1 MTIRIALILFV
12 LLGLAAPALAADGE
26 AVTPEDLD
34 AARQRNA
41 EVSAGLEATDI
52 RYETAIAEEIVIRES
67 LHGLAGRVTETE
79 QELAILRV
87 GAEDVVR
94 ETYMTAGSDGGVTTI
109 LGSTSFVD
117 IPVRATYLSAAN
129 DRDLRVIDEMLAVE
143 AEYRAQVQELD
154 DALMMQK
161 DLVAEIEALA
171 QQLLAELDAANAE
184 YRELEAAWQRQEE
197 ERKQREEEERRRR
210 EAEEA
215 KKRAEAEAARAAAAA
230 AASTTTTTA
239 TPEAATVTTTTTT
252 AAPTTTTTT
261 APTTTTTTT
270 TVAGSTT
277 TTTTADSSESEPS
290 STKTTT
296 EPAPTT
302 TTTTT
307 TVPTPTP
314 ANRVCPVNGASSF
327 SNSWGA
333 PRSGGRTHKGVDMSA
348 SRGTPLVAME
358 SGAIYRLSNSSL
370 GGISIYLI
378 GNSGDLYYYA
388 HLDAWAE
395 GLAGGQR
402 VAAGDPLG
410 IVGTTG
416 NSPSWAPHLHLGWKP
431 GNGDWA
437 NPYPMVNGL
446 CR

>member
-1 MTIRIALILFV
+1 MTTRIALILFL
-12 LLGLAAPALAADGE
+12 LLGLSAPALAADDE
-26 AVTPEDLD
+26 AVTPDDLE
-34 AARQRNA
+34 ASRQRNA

-52 RYETAIAEEIVIRES
+52 RYEAAIADEIVIRES
-67 LHGLAGRVTETE
+67 LHGLASQVTETE
-79 QELAILRV
+79 QELAILRL

-109 LGSTSFVD
+109 LGSTSFID

-129 DRDLRVIDEMLAVE
+129 DRDLRIIDEMLAVE
-143 AEYRAQVQELD
+143 AEYRAQVQKLD
-154 DALMMQK
+154 DALARQK

-171 QQLLAELDAANAE
+171 QQLLAELDAANTE
-184 YRELEAAWQRQEE
+184 YRELEATWQRQEE

-230 AASTTTTTA
+230 AVSTTTTS
-239 TPEAATVTTTTTT
+239 
-252 AAPTTTTTT
+252 AAPETV
-261 APTTTTTTT
+261 AATTTTT
-270 TVAGSTT
+270 TVAPTTTTTVAPSTT
-277 TTTTADSSESEPS
+277 TTTTVAASTTTTAAPETSESEPTS
-290 STKTTT
+290 TTT
-296 EPAPTT
+296 TTAAAP
-302 TTTTT
+302 TTTT

-358 SGAIYRLSNSSL
+358 SGAIYRLSNSTL

-395 GLAGGQR
+395 GLAGGQK

-437 NPYPMVNGL
+437 NPYPMVNDL

>member
-41 EVSAGLEATDI
+41 EVSAGLEATNI

-67 LHGLAGRVTETE
+67 LHGLASQVTETE

-94 ETYMTAGSDGGVTTI
+94 ETYMTAGSDGGVITI

-117 IPVRATYLSAAN
+117 IPVRATYLSAVN
-129 DRDLRVIDEMLAVE
+129 DRDLRVIDEMLTVE

-154 DALMMQK
+154 DALVMQK

-184 YRELEAAWQRQEE
+184 YRELEATWQRQEE
-197 ERKQREEEERRRR
+197 ERRQREEEERRRR

-230 AASTTTTTA
+230 AASTTTTSA
-239 TPEAATVTTTTTT
+239 TPEAATATTTTTTVAPTTTTT

-261 APTTTTTTT
+261 
-270 TVAGSTT
+270 TVAASTT
-277 TTTTADSSESEPS
+277 TTTAAAAASSESEPS
-290 STKTTT
+290 AITTTT

-302 TTTTT
+302 TTT
-307 TVPTPTP
+307 VPTPTS

-327 SNSWGA
+327 SDSWGA

-370 GGISIYLI
+370 GGISIYLV

-395 GLAGGQR
+395 GLAGGQK

-437 NPYPMVNGL
+437 NPYPMVNDL

>member
-1 MTIRIALILFV
+1 MTTRIALILFL
-12 LLGLAAPALAADGE
+12 LLGLSAPALAADDE
-26 AVTPEDLD
+26 AVTPDDLE

-52 RYETAIAEEIVIRES
+52 RYEAAIADEIVIRES
-67 LHGLAGRVTETE
+67 LHGLASQVTETE
-79 QELAILRV
+79 QELAILRL

-143 AEYRAQVQELD
+143 AEYRAQVQKLD
-154 DALMMQK
+154 DALARQK

-171 QQLLAELDAANAE
+171 QQLLVELDAANAE
-184 YRELEAAWQRQEE
+184 YRELEATWQRQEE

-215 KKRAEAEAARAAAAA
+215 RKRAEAEAARAAAAA
-230 AASTTTTTA
+230 AASTTTTST
-239 TPEAATVTTTTTT
+239 TPETVAATTTTTT
-252 AAPTTTTTT
+252 MAPTTTTTVAPSTTTTTTVAAPTTTTTAAGT
-261 APTTTTTTT
+261 SESEPT
-270 TVAGSTT
+270 STT
-277 TTTTADSSESEPS
+277 TTTAA
-290 STKTTT
+290 
-296 EPAPTT
+296 APP
-302 TTTTT
+302 TTT

-358 SGAIYRLSNSSL
+358 SGAIYRLSNSTL

-378 GNSGDLYYYA
+378 GNTGDLYYYA

-395 GLAGGQR
+395 GLAGGQK

-437 NPYPMVNGL
+437 NPYPMVNDL

>member
-1 MTIRIALILFV
+1 MTTRIALILFL
-12 LLGLAAPALAADGE
+12 LLGIAAPALAGE
-26 AVTPEDLD
+26 GDAVTPDDLE

-41 EVSAGLEATDI
+41 EVSTGLEATDA
-52 RYETAIAEEIVIRES
+52 RYETAIADEIVIRES
-67 LHGLAGRVTETE
+67 LHGLASQVTETE
-79 QELAILRV
+79 QELAILRL

-94 ETYMTAGSDGGVTTI
+94 ETYMTAGSDSGVTTI

-129 DRDLRVIDEMLAVE
+129 DRDLLVIDEMLAVE

-154 DALMMQK
+154 DALARQK

-210 EAEEA
+210 KAEEA
-215 KKRAEAEAARAAAAA
+215 KRRAEAEAALAAAAE
-230 AASTTTTTA
+230 STTTTA
-239 TPEAATVTTTTTT
+239 PAPEEAAGTTTTTTSAPTTTTT
-252 AAPTTTTTT
+252 AAP
-261 APTTTTTTT
+261 ATTTTT
-270 TVAGSTT
+270 TVAASTTTTAAGSSEPEATSTT
-277 TTTTADSSESEPS
+277 TTTA
-290 STKTTT
+290 
-296 EPAPTT
+296 PAP
-302 TTTTT
+302 TTTT

-314 ANRVCPVNGASSF
+314 ADRVCPVNGASSF
-327 SNSWGA
+327 SDTWGA

-348 SRGTPLVAME
+348 SRGTPLVAIE
-358 SGAIYRLSNSSL
+358 SGAIYRLSTSSL
-370 GGISIYLI
+370 GGISVYLV

-395 GLAGGQR
+395 GLAGGQK
-402 VAAGDPLG
+402 VSAGDPVG

-431 GNGDWA
+431 GNRDWA

>member
-1 MTIRIALILFV
+1 MTTRIALILFL
-12 LLGLAAPALAADGE
+12 LLGLAAPALAADDE
-26 AVTPEDLD
+26 AVTLDDLE

-52 RYETAIAEEIVIRES
+52 RYEAAIADEIVIRES
-67 LHGLAGRVTETE
+67 LHGLASQVTETE
-79 QELAILRV
+79 QELAILRLA
-87 GAEDVVR
+87 AEAVVR

-154 DALMMQK
+154 DALARQS
-161 DLVAEIEALA
+161 DLVGEIEALA
-171 QQLLAELDAANAE
+171 QQLLTELDDANAE
-184 YRELEAAWQRQEE
+184 YRKLEATWQRQEE

-215 KKRAEAEAARAAAAA
+215 KKRAEAEAARAEAAA
-230 AASTTTTTA
+230 AASTTTTSA
-239 TPEAATVTTTTTT
+239 APEVAAATTTTTS

-261 APTTTTTTT
+261 APATTTTT
-270 TVAGSTT
+270 TVAASTT
-277 TTTTADSSESEPS
+277 TTTTAVPSESEPTPTTS
-290 STKTTT
+290 TT
-296 EPAPTT
+296 EPAP
-302 TTTTT
+302 TTTT

-358 SGAIYRLSNSSL
+358 SGAIYRLSNSTL

-395 GLAGGQR
+395 GLAGGQK

-437 NPYPMVNGL
+437 NPYPMVNDL

>member
-1 MTIRIALILFV
+1 MTTRIALILFL
-12 LLGLAAPALAADGE
+12 LLGLAAPALAADDE
-26 AVTPEDLD
+26 AVTPDDLE

-41 EVSAGLEATDI
+41 EVSAGLEETDI
-52 RYETAIAEEIVIRES
+52 RYAAAIADEIVIRES
-67 LHGLAGRVTETE
+67 LHGLASQVTATE
-79 QELAILRV
+79 QKLAILRL

-154 DALMMQK
+154 DALARQK
-161 DLVAEIEALA
+161 SLVAEIEALA

-184 YRELEAAWQRQEE
+184 YRELEATWQRQEE
-197 ERKQREEEERRRR
+197 ERKQREEAERRRR

-230 AASTTTTTA
+230 AASTTTTA
-239 TPEAATVTTTTTT
+239 APEAAAAATTATTVAPTTTTATS

-261 APTTTTTTT
+261 
-270 TVAGSTT
+270 TVAASTT
-277 TTTTADSSESEPS
+277 TTTTAESSESEPS
-290 STKTTT
+290 STTTTT
-296 EPAPTT
+296 EPVP
-302 TTTTT
+302 TTTT

-395 GLAGGQR
+395 GLAGGQK
-402 VAAGDPLG
+402 VAAGDPVG

-437 NPYPMVNGL
+437 NPYPMVNDF

>member
-1 MTIRIALILFV
+1 
-12 LLGLAAPALAADGE
+12 
-26 AVTPEDLD
+26 
-34 AARQRNA
+34 
-41 EVSAGLEATDI
+41 
-52 RYETAIAEEIVIRES
+52 VIRES
-67 LHGLAGRVTETE
+67 LHGLASQVTETE
-79 QELAILRV
+79 QELAILRL

-154 DALMMQK
+154 DALARQK
-161 DLVAEIEALA
+161 SLVAEIEALA
-171 QQLLAELDAANAE
+171 QQLLVELDAANAE
-184 YRELEAAWQRQEE
+184 YRELEATWQRQEE

-239 TPEAATVTTTTTT
+239 APEAAAVTTTTTTVAPTTTTTTT

-261 APTTTTTTT
+261 
-270 TVAGSTT
+270 TVVASTT
-277 TTTTADSSESEPS
+277 TTTAAESSDSEPS
-290 STKTTT
+290 STTTTT
-296 EPAPTT
+296 EPAP
-302 TTTTT
+302 TTTT

-314 ANRVCPVNGASSF
+314 ANRACPVNGASSF

-395 GLAGGQR
+395 GLAGGQK
-402 VAAGDPLG
+402 VAAGDPVG

-431 GNGDWA
+431 GNGEWA

>member
-1 MTIRIALILFV
+1 MTTRIALILFL
-12 LLGLAAPALAADGE
+12 LLGLSAPALAADDE
-26 AVTPEDLD
+26 AVTPDDLE

-52 RYETAIAEEIVIRES
+52 RYEAAIADEIVIRES
-67 LHGLAGRVTETE
+67 LHGLASQVTETE
-79 QELAILRV
+79 QKLAILRL

-154 DALMMQK
+154 DALARQK

-171 QQLLAELDAANAE
+171 QQLLTELDAANAE
-184 YRELEAAWQRQEE
+184 YRELEATWQRQEE

-215 KKRAEAEAARAAAAA
+215 RKRAEAEAARAAAAA
-230 AASTTTTTA
+230 AVSTTTTSAPPETVAATTTTTTVAPTTTTTVAPTTTTTVAASTTTTTA
-239 TPEAATVTTTTTT
+239 AETSESEPTSTTTTTA
-252 AAPTTTTTT
+252 AAPTTTTT
-261 APTTTTTTT
+261 A
-270 TVAGSTT
+270 
-277 TTTTADSSESEPS
+277 
-290 STKTTT
+290 
-296 EPAPTT
+296 
-302 TTTTT
+302 
-307 TVPTPTP
+307 PTPTS

-358 SGAIYRLSNSSL
+358 SGAIYRLSNSTL

-395 GLAGGQR
+395 GLAGGQK

-437 NPYPMVNGL
+437 NPYPMANDL

>member
-1 MTIRIALILFV
+1 MTTRIALILFL
-12 LLGLAAPALAADGE
+12 LLGIAAPALAAEGD
-26 AVTPEDLD
+26 AVTPDDLE

-41 EVSAGLEATDI
+41 EVSAGLETTDV
-52 RYETAIAEEIVIRES
+52 RYEAAIAEEIVIRER
-67 LHGLAGRVTETE
+67 LHGLASQVTETE
-79 QELAILRV
+79 QELAILRL

-94 ETYMTAGSDGGVTTI
+94 ETYMTAGSDSGVTTI

-129 DRDLRVIDEMLAVE
+129 DRDLLVIDEMLAVE

-154 DALMMQK
+154 DALARQK
-161 DLVAEIEALA
+161 DLVAEIESLA
-171 QQLLAELDAANAE
+171 QQLLAELDTANAE

-215 KKRAEAEAARAAAAA
+215 KRRAEAEAALAAAAESTTTTA
-230 AASTTTTTA
+230 PAPEEAAGTTTTTTSAPTTTTTAAPATTTTTTVAASTTTTTA
-239 TPEAATVTTTTTT
+239 GSSEPEATS
-252 AAPTTTTTT
+252 TTTTT
-261 APTTTTTTT
+261 AP
-270 TVAGSTT
+270 
-277 TTTTADSSESEPS
+277 
-290 STKTTT
+290 
-296 EPAPTT
+296 AP
-302 TTTTT
+302 TTTT

-314 ANRVCPVNGASSF
+314 ADRVCPVNGASSF
-327 SNSWGA
+327 SDTWGA

-348 SRGTPLVAME
+348 SRGTPLVAIE
-358 SGAIYRLSNSSL
+358 SGAIYRLSTSSL
-370 GGISIYLI
+370 GGISVYLV

-395 GLAGGQR
+395 GLAGGQK
-402 VAAGDPLG
+402 VSAGDPVG

-431 GNGDWA
+431 GNRDWA
-437 NPYPMVNGL
+437 NPYPMVNAL